1 MVFEKFPEFMGPFY
15 ERLLIFKSLV
25 GLERPSFHFKKIATT
40 EQMLFTQLLTSKE
53 LSLQNLFLSFKEYFA
68 MALPQEFSLEND
80 HSVIPEIIF
89 NLQADY
95 LID

>member
-1 MVFEKFPEFMGPFY
+1 MVFEKFPEFMEPFY
-15 ERLLIFKSLV
+15 ERLLVFKSLV

-40 EQMLFTQLLTSKE
+40 EQMLFTQLLVLEE
-53 LSLQNLFLSFKEYFA
+53 LSLRNLFLSFRKGFA

>member
-40 EQMLFTQLLTSKE
+40 EQMLFTQLLASEE
-53 LSLQNLFLSFKEYFA
+53 LSIRKLFLSFKRDFA
-68 MALPQEFSLEND
+68 VALS
-80 HSVIPEIIF
+80 
-89 NLQADY
+89 QASFGKKC
-95 LID
+95 ICNPGMQKE